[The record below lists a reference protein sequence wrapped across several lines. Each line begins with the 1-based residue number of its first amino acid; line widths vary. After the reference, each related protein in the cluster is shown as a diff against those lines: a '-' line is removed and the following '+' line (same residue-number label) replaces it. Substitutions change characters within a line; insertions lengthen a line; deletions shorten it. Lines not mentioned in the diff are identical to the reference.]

1 VPLADVAHF
10 TRRLTRPK
18 KKPKAALNSNLMIA
32 DQAVINRI
40 RELLLG
46 ALYAAPDEIR
56 EGPVLGNAAPRKTT
70 LLCERHHADA
80 QAFLG

>member
-1 VPLADVAHF
+1 
-10 TRRLTRPK
+10 
-18 KKPKAALNSNLMIA
+18 MIA

-46 ALYAAPDEIR
+46 ALHAAPDEIR